1 MSDKENI
8 NGQPANET
16 PADQTPQDESSANSA
31 PAPRQSQ
38 EEFQPKTDQF
48 IAELNQK
55 IVELEQQVALLKDQL
70 LRKAAEFENYKRR
83 TENDFAAFT
92 KFASENIISQLLP
105 VLDDFNRSLK
115 SGKSKM
121 APQAAEKSENDPLY
135 KGVEMIYQKFM
146 KLLEAQGLKTMDVV
160 GKEFDV
166 NFHDALLQVPRSD
179 VAPHTVVEEVAPGYL
194 LFDKVIRHAK
204 VIVSADGAGTAQPQP
219 KATEEV
225 KK

>member
-1 MSDKENI
+1 LYISMKESMSDNENI

-16 PADQTPQDESSANSA
+16 SAEQTPQSE
-31 PAPRQSQ
+31 PASQQSH
-38 EEFQPKTDQF
+38 EEL
-48 IAELNQK
+48 LNQK
-55 IVELEQQVALLKDQL
+55 VGELEQQVALLKDQL

-83 TENDFAAFT
+83 MENDFAAFS

-115 SGKSKM
+115 SGK
-121 APQAAEKSENDPLY
+121 EKSENDPLY
-135 KGVEMIYQKFM
+135 KGVELIYQKFM
-146 KLLEAQGLKTMDVV
+146 KILEAQGLKTMDVV

-179 VAPHTVVEEVAPGYL
+179 VAPHTVVEEVTPGYL

-204 VIVSADGAGTAQPQP
+204 VIVSAAENNEVQPQP
-219 KATEEV
+219 KTTEEV